1 MDIATLIGII
11 VAFGLVV
18 LAIQLG
24 GSITSFIDPVSMLIV
39 VGGTIGV
46 VLISSS
52 LKSVLGV
59 FGVAMKTFFYKAPSL
74 EETMQQ
80 FVEFAKTVRKDGLL
94 ALESEVGGIDDD
106 FLSKGLQMAID
117 GQEPKSI
124 EDILYLEI
132 DKIGDRHT
140 KGVDML
146 NALGSYAP
154 SMGMIGT
161 LVGLV
166 LMLQNMAD
174 PSSIG
179 PAMAVAL
186 LTTFYGA
193 LMANILFLPMANKLK
208 VYSKDE
214 LATRELMVTGIMS
227 LLAGENPRIMEEKL
241 MRYLPPKSRQSSFD

>member
-1 MDIATLIGII
+1 LDIATLIGII

-24 GSITSFIDPVSMLIV
+24 GSITSFIDPISLLIV
-39 VGGTIGV
+39 VGGTVGV
-46 VLISSS
+46 ILVSNS

-74 EETMQQ
+74 EETMAQ
-80 FVEFAKTVRKDGLL
+80 FVEFAKVVRKDGLL
-94 ALESEVGGIDDD
+94 ALESEVSGIEDE
-106 FLSKGLQMAID
+106 FLSKALQMAID
-117 GQEPKSI
+117 GQDPKSI

-132 DKIGDRHT
+132 DKIGDRHS
-140 KGVDML
+140 KGIDMF
-146 NALGSYAP
+146 NSLGAFAP

-214 LATRELMVTGIMS
+214 RAAREMMVTGIMS
-227 LLAGENPRIMEEKL
+227 LIAGENPRIMEEKL

>member
-1 MDIATLIGII
+1 MDIATLLGII
-11 VAFGLVV
+11 VAFGLVIM
-18 LAIQLG
+18 AIQLG
-24 GSITSFIDPVSMLIV
+24 GSITSFIDPVSLLIV
-39 VGGTIGV
+39 VGGTVGV
-46 VLISSS
+46 ILVSNS

-59 FGVAMKTFFYKAPSL
+59 FAVAMKTFFNKTPSL
-74 EETMQQ
+74 EDTLEQ

-94 ALESEVGGIDDD
+94 ALESELSKIEDE
-106 FLSKGLQMAID
+106 FLAKGLQMAID

-132 DKIGDRHT
+132 DKIGDRHS
-140 KGVDML
+140 KGADIL
-146 NALGSYAP
+146 NALGTYAP
-154 SMGMIGT
+154 AMGMIGT

-166 LMLQNMAD
+166 LMLQNMSD

-208 VYSKDE
+208 VYSKE
-214 LATRELMVTGIMS
+214 EINAREMMVTGIMS
-227 LLAGENPRIMEEKL
+227 LIAGENPRLMEEKL
-241 MRYLPPKSRQSSFD
+241 MRYLPPKARKSSFE